1 MSRIVILDARRTP
14 IGKFLGGLSSL
25 SAADL
30 GVAVVEPLL
39 QRAGLDPSEV
49 SELIFGCARQAGGG
63 PNVARQV
70 AVRSG
75 ISESSTALTVN
86 MACGSGLLALI
97 AGRDAIATAEASM
110 MVVGGTESMSR
121 LPYYIEGLRDG
132 LRLGQGELVDG
143 MYRDGFHCPLA
154 DQLMGGTAENLAQEY
169 DISREEQDTYAVES
183 QRRCQVAREEGRF
196 ASEIEPVEVRQRKGT
211 ITVDKDEHPRDDVTI
226 DGMAKLKPVFK
237 EDGTIHAG
245 NASGITDGAAALLIA
260 SEETATRLGL
270 EPIAIVGAS
279 ARAGVEPRRM
289 GIGPVPAIAKLL
301 EKTGATLAD
310 FDLIEL
316 NEAFA
321 AQVIACDRELSL
333 DRERLNVNGGAI
345 ALGHPIGATGA
356 RIVVTLVHE
365 LRRRGGG
372 RGLATLCI
380 SGGQGLALDVEV
392 LAP

>member
-183 QRRCQVAREEGRF
+183 QRRCYELRAQSTSKRDRTVKPNAPLMALPSIRRTPSVSP
-196 ASEIEPVEVRQRKGT
+196 APTQRATKGLA
-211 ITVDKDEHPRDDVTI
+211 P
-226 DGMAKLKPVFK
+226 
-237 EDGTIHAG
+237 
-245 NASGITDGAAALLIA
+245 AL
-260 SEETATRLGL
+260 TRLKR
-270 EPIAIVGAS
+270 P
-279 ARAGVEPRRM
+279 
-289 GIGPVPAIAKLL
+289 
-301 EKTGATLAD
+301 
-310 FDLIEL
+310 
-316 NEAFA
+316 
-321 AQVIACDRELSL
+321 
-333 DRERLNVNGGAI
+333 
-345 ALGHPIGATGA
+345 
-356 RIVVTLVHE
+356 
-365 LRRRGGG
+365 
-372 RGLATLCI
+372 
-380 SGGQGLALDVEV
+380 
-392 LAP
+392 